1 LKIPNPLYTAYGAVL
16 LGMLSFGQW
25 MGIGSGSI
33 TEVKNVPKNVREN
46 PGVYRSHYSW
56 LPRWFGGK

>member
-1 LKIPNPLYTAYGAVL
+1 MKLTPYGIFGSLVL
-16 LGMLSFGQW
+16 GLASLGQW
-25 MGIGSGSI
+25 MGFSGSSI
-33 TEVKNVPKNVREN
+33 NEVKNVPKSVREN

>member
-1 LKIPNPLYTAYGAVL
+1 MKLSLPYLLYGLLVL
-16 LGMLSFGQW
+16 GSSFGAGR
-25 MGIGSGSI
+25 MGWFASSA
-33 TEVKNVPKNVREN
+33 TEIKNVPKSIREN

>member
-1 LKIPNPLYTAYGAVL
+1 MKLSLPYLLYGLLVL
-16 LGMLSFGQW
+16 
-25 MGIGSGSI
+25 GSGFTAGRMGWFSTSA
-33 TEVKNVPKNVREN
+33 TEIKNVPKSIREN

>member
-1 LKIPNPLYTAYGAVL
+1 MKFTPYSIYGAVVLGL
-16 LGMLSFGQW
+16 LTVGQW
-25 MGIGSGSI
+25 MGF
-33 TEVKNVPKNVREN
+33 TATPVNEVKNIPKSVREN

>member
-1 LKIPNPLYTAYGAVL
+1 MKLSGYSLYGLLVLSAVT
-16 LGMLSFGQW
+16 FGQW
-25 MGIGSGSI
+25 VGVSPTSVN
-33 TEVKNVPKNVREN
+33 EVKNVPKSVREN